1 MRYSP
6 ASRSRSIPLL
16 LLSLALLSSACALSS
31 TEGDDASGSL
41 SGGGSPAPP
50 DDDGAGG
57 PTDAALVAPDDLL
70 GDWNITEGRLVWGQ
84 SGLFQEK
91 ALRLAADDTGVAIN
105 TSIDNPDIT
114 ICWPVRQLRGEDY
127 LVLDYSPI
135 GSPHSRAFTIAELDG
150 DELTMFDQG
159 GLLSEGGKITVLSR
173 PTAADPIPLCQSVD
187 ELRFFTG
194 LPTAPGGELEFDGAT
209 LYYQASPS
217 DPLVA
222 VSAATGSLTTAP
234 PIGGPMLAWQGGFFW
249 ATTNATTVALIS
261 PVGEVDSIDTAALGQ
276 PIAPAAMAVDPATG
290 IVWIG
295 GDEQATGRTL
305 LLEVDARAEPPVLLD
320 VAEAPGG
327 VDLRTLAF
335 DGSNLWTVAVSAL
348 IGSTLVRMDPATV
361 EIVDVWQVPL
371 HGGVSWTA
379 VAILGTRM
387 FVHGQRIGL
396 AVLDDNG
403 AIIEDDRVIAEINL
417 PD

>member
-1 MRYSP
+1 MRYFP
-6 ASRSRSIPLL
+6 RSLPILL
-16 LLSLALLSSACALSS
+16 LALLPSACAMVAP
-31 TEGDDASGSL
+31 EDDDAGGSL
-41 SGGGSPAPP
+41 SGSGPPAPP

-84 SGLFQEK
+84 SGLFEER

-114 ICWPVRQLRGEDY
+114 ICWPVRQLRGEDF

-135 GSPHSRAFTIAELDG
+135 GSTHSRAFTIAELDG
-150 DELTMFDQG
+150 DELTMFDEG

-173 PTAADPIPLCQSVD
+173 PTAADPIPPCQSVD
-187 ELRFFTG
+187 EQRFFSG
-194 LPTAPGGELEFDGAT
+194 LPTAPAGELEFDGAT

-217 DPLVA
+217 NPLVA
-222 VSAATGSLTTAP
+222 VSAATGGLSTAP
-234 PIGGPMLAWQGGFFW
+234 SIGAPMLAWQGGFFW
-249 ATTNATTVALIS
+249 TSANATTAALIS

-276 PIAPAAMAVDPATG
+276 PIAPAAMAVDPDTG

-295 GDEQATGRTL
+295 GDEQGTGRTL
-305 LLEVDARAEPPVLLD
+305 LLEVDARAEPHVLLD

-327 VDLRTLAF
+327 VDLRSLAF

-348 IGSTLVRMDPATV
+348 IGSTLVRMDPATA

-371 HGGVSWTA
+371 HGGVSWTG
-379 VAILGTRM
+379 VAILGARM

-396 AVLDDNG
+396 GSLDENG
-403 AIIEDDRVIAEINL
+403 AVIEDDGVIAEISL